1 MRPEPEEFLPL
12 TPSMLHILL
21 ALGGGPLH
29 GYGIVKATEARTGGR
44 SFLGPGNL
52 YGSIKKMLDGGLI
65 AAADP
70 GSEAADGA
78 AGPRRKHYRLTD
90 LGRRVAAL
98 ESARLA
104 SLVRWARSSDLLAKE
119 GR

>member
-1 MRPEPEEFLPL
+1 MRTDPQDFLPL

-21 ALGGGPLH
+21 ALGEGPLH

-44 SFLGPGNL
+44 AFLGPGNL
-52 YGSIKKMLDGGLI
+52 YGSIKKMLESGLI
-65 AAADP
+65 EGVEPAPDADAFAA
-70 GSEAADGA
+70 
-78 AGPRRKHYRLTD
+78 PRRKHYRLTD

-98 ESARLA
+98 ETNRLA
-104 SLVRWARSSDLLAKE
+104 SLVRWARANELLGEE

>member
-1 MRPEPEEFLPL
+1 
-12 TPSMLHILL
+12 MLHILL
-21 ALGGGPLH
+21 ALGDGPLH

-52 YGSIKKMLDGGLI
+52 YGSIKKMLESGLI
-65 AAADP
+65 ANAEP
-70 GSEAADGA
+70 GDDGDDA
-78 AGPRRKHYRLTD
+78 HAGSRRKHYRLTD

-98 ESARLA
+98 ETARLD
-104 SLVRWARSSDLLAKE
+104 SLVRWARSCELVE